1 MGAPSWATVRRSY
14 WEDTMTIRSMFVALA
29 TLLVVAPATLR
40 AQQEEDIDFVK
51 ARKEFL
57 AGQPRVA
64 ANTILMSSL
73 GVRQQVGRCR
83 DETVGS
89 ELLEAESNLEKLATS
104 LRSGEVKSVKTLDEQ
119 MTKIDRA
126 LAHHHLLLVK
136 SVIQRPR
143 TDNIPTAA
151 RDLDKLAFHF
161 ERSITLTGGKLTT
174 DQAAAVANAQQL
186 AKDIEASNAIPGTAG
201 ATVALIEK
209 VVAPAAPVTPP
220 PAAK

>member
-1 MGAPSWATVRRSY
+1 
-14 WEDTMTIRSMFVALA
+14 MTIRSMFAALA
-29 TLLVVAPATLR
+29 ALLVLAPATLR
-40 AQQEEDIDFVK
+40 AQDEDIDFVK

-83 DETVGS
+83 DETVGT
-89 ELLEAESNLEKLATS
+89 ELLEAESSLEKLATA
-104 LRSGEVKSVKTLDEQ
+104 LRNGEVKSVKTLDEQ

-136 SVIQRPR
+136 AVIQRPR
-143 TDNIPTAA
+143 ADNIPTAV
-151 RDLDKLAFHF
+151 RDLDRLAYHF
-161 ERSITLTGGKLTT
+161 ERSITLPGGKPSA
-174 DQAAAVANAQQL
+174 DQAAAIANAQQL
-186 AKDIEASNAIPGTAG
+186 AKEIETANAIPGTAG
-201 ATVALIEK
+201 ATVASIEK
-209 VVAPAAPVTPP
+209 VVAPSTPVTPP